1 MSIETLLDLLELYT
15 HYRNNTTIG
24 PDFPVD
30 IFLEVRIPLNQEMDA
45 KSLPRFTEWKE
56 HQSMTNGATK
66 ASNGTKISPK
76 EPSNTASPSTPGGI
90 ANGNNARGRVG
101 ERGRDG
107 TVRFM
112 LNPEREQ
119 AEKEIVAEY
128 FKPIEEEEIEVE
140 DERRR

>member
-1 MSIETLLDLLELYT
+1 LLDLLELYT

-24 PDFPVD
+24 PEFPVD
-30 IFLEVRIPLNQEMDA
+30 VFLEVRIPLNQEMDA
-45 KSLPRFTEWKE
+45 KHLPRFTEWKD
-56 HQSMTNGATK
+56 HKSITNGATK
-66 ASNGTKISPK
+66 TSNGTKTSPK
-76 EPSNTASPSTPGGI
+76 ESSNIASPSTPAL
-90 ANGNNARGRVG
+90 ANGTRGRIG

-119 AEKEIVAEY
+119 EEKAIVAEY

-140 DERRR
+140 EPRRR

>member
-1 MSIETLLDLLELYT
+1 MV
-15 HYRNNTTIG
+15 G

-45 KSLPRFTEWKE
+45 KHLPRFTEWKH
-56 HQSMTNGATK
+56 HQQNKT
-66 ASNGTKISPK
+66 NGTKGALNGIKASSR
-76 EPSNTASPSTPGGI
+76 ESTSNITSPSTLSH
-90 ANGNNARGRVG
+90 ANTHDTRGRMS

-119 AEKEIVAEY
+119 GEKAIVAEY
-128 FKPIEEEEIEVE
+128 FKPEEVE
-140 DERRR
+140 EVEVDDDPRG

>member
-1 MSIETLLDLLELYT
+1 MLDLLELYT
-15 HYRNNTTIG
+15 HYRTNTTVG

-45 KSLPRFTEWKE
+45 KNLPRFTEWKD
-56 HQSMTNGATK
+56 HKAVTNGTAPKT
-66 ASNGTKISPK
+66 SNGTKTSHK
-76 EPSNTASPSTPGGI
+76 ESSHITSPSTPGVL
-90 ANGNNARGRVG
+90 NGTRGRIG

-119 AEKEIVAEY
+119 EEKAVVAEY
-128 FKPIEEEEIEVE
+128 FKPVEEEEVEVDE
-140 DERRR
+140 DDRRR